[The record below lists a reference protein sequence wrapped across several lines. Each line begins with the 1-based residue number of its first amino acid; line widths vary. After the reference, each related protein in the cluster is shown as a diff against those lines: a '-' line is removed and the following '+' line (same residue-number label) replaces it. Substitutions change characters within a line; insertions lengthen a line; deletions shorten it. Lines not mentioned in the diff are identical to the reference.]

1 MATFED
7 ELRRIAKPIRRFT
20 DIALFLKKLD
30 VRGGENFVRTGPN
43 IIVGNH
49 IGSFKDIA
57 LLLQAVPRPIFFT
70 ANQQIFSR
78 DAFAALVNNHLK
90 IHLRRFAPVAH
101 MLFGPFYLYA
111 VQYISS
117 HIAAVGSIPVSLEGR
132 RSDAIRKLEAY
143 LRDGRAVIALQG
155 YGRIDDADSNPYV
168 APFRKGPAVMAYHLY
183 EESGISV
190 PVTPLSIFGAHIL
203 WGVPVPIRVNVG
215 PPMHIKD
222 HLAAD
227 SAGTIEKFRAA
238 LERTV
243 VRLLQESLRW
253 KPKEGSS

>member
-20 DIALFLKKLD
+20 DIGLFLKKLD

-49 IGSFKDIA
+49 IGSFKDVA
-57 LLLQAVPRPIFFT
+57 LLLQVVPRPIFFT
-70 ANQQIFSR
+70 ANKQIFSR
-78 DAFAALVNNHLK
+78 DEFAALVNKHLK
-90 IHLRRFAPVAH
+90 IHLRRFAPLAH
-101 MLFGPFYLYA
+101 MLFNPFYLYA

-117 HIAAVGSIPVSLEGR
+117 HIAAVGSIPVDLEGR
-132 RSDAIRKLEAY
+132 RSDAIRKCETY

-155 YGRIDDADSNPYV
+155 HGRINDADPIPYV
-168 APFRKGPAVMAYHLY
+168 KAFRKGPAVMAYHLY
-183 EESGISV
+183 TENGISV
-190 PVTPLSIFGAHIL
+190 PVTPLSIFGAHIM

-215 PPMHIKD
+215 PPMYIKD
-222 HLAAD
+222 YLGAD
-227 SAGTIEKFRAA
+227 SGDTIDKFRSA

-243 VRLLQESLRW
+243 VRLLRDSLRW
-253 KPKEGSS
+253 KPKEATP

>member
-1 MATFED
+1 MPTFED

-30 VRGGENFVRTGPN
+30 VRGAENFVRTGPN

-49 IGSFKDIA
+49 IGSFKDVA

-70 ANQQIFSR
+70 ANQLIFSR
-78 DAFAALVNNHLK
+78 DEFAALVNKHLK
-90 IHLRRFAPVAH
+90 IHLRRFAPIAH
-101 MLFGPFYLYA
+101 MMFGPFYLYA

-117 HIAAVGSIPVSLEGR
+117 HIAAVGAIPVNLEGR
-132 RSDAIRKLEAY
+132 RSDAIRKCEAY

-155 YGRIDDADSNPYV
+155 HGRIDDTDPNPYV
-168 APFRKGPAVMAYHLY
+168 APFRKGPAVMPYHLY
-183 EESGISV
+183 EEDGISV
-190 PVTPLSIFGAHIL
+190 PVTPLSIFGAHIM

-215 PPMHIKD
+215 PPMFIKD
-222 HLAAD
+222 FLAGDA
-227 SAGTIEKFRAA
+227 AATIEKFRAA

-243 VRLLQESLRW
+243 ARLLRESLRW
-253 KPKEGSS
+253 KPKEGPS